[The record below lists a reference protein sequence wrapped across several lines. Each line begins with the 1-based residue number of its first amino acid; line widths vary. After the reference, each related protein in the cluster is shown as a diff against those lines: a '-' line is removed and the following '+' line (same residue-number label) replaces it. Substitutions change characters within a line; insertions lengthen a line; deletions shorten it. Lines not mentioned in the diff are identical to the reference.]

1 MQIQEIPFIEKE
13 RATGQS
19 KTTKNK
25 INFIIKCLFYIVAA
39 ARGALLKLSNFFFN
53 KIKKKIFII

>member
-25 INFIIKCLFYIVAA
+25 IDFIIKCLFYIIAVA
-39 ARGALLKLSNFFFN
+39 RSVLLKLSNFFFN
-53 KIKKKIFII
+53 KIKKKVFII

>member
-1 MQIQEIPFIEKE
+1 MNKILPFIENE

-25 INFIIKCLFYIVAA
+25 IDFIIKCLFYIIAV
-39 ARGALLKLSNFFFN
+39 ARGSLLKLSNFFFN
-53 KIKKKIFII
+53 KIKKKVFII

>member
-1 MQIQEIPFIEKE
+1 MQNKNMQIQEIPFIEKE

-25 INFIIKCLFYIVAA
+25 INFIIKCLFYISAVAKS
-39 ARGALLKLSNFFFN
+39 GSLKLYNFF
-53 KIKKKIFII
+53 